1 VTTEKKILWTVGGVI
16 GAVLLFFALLPSA
29 KEGLAP
35 ELVGAHVAV
44 LPAGAEAAVV
54 GPVEIDAGD
63 EFTLYAVLEARDRG
77 GEPVY
82 YTEAPAL
89 VIGGERAPDG
99 ALRLWDRPRVLKL
112 FWFTVEGFSPYV
124 KLEAAEQLDRFY
136 FTEFFRPEW
145 PSSWSVQGR
154 LAPKF
159 SEALARDTRAEEDRS
174 FGTQRY
180 QVRIEL
186 FPDED
191 ALTAEERY
199 LSMGADALPD
209 AVDGFP
215 TVYAALPGAAGPASL
230 AFGLTQIEP
239 PDGADSELIAR
250 LATLA
255 RQRLAFSRVPLIRQ
269 VIRSGG
275 RDGSETRGELSWGSV
290 DLASGPAWGDEGDG
304 ISSSGPAGPVRMGD
318 LVRAGARV
326 VVLYRDHRERG
337 TPGRL
342 DREDLCFDYERGASV
357 RSLSEVFTGEG
368 LVDVARL

>member
-1 VTTEKKILWTVGGVI
+1 MANEKKILWTVGGVV
-16 GAVLLFFALLPSA
+16 GAVVLFFALLPSA

-35 ELVGAHVAV
+35 ELVSAHVAV
-44 LPAGAEAAVV
+44 LAAGAEAAVV

-63 EFTLYAVLEARDRG
+63 DFTLYAVLEARGRS

-89 VIGGERAPDG
+89 VIGGERAPDE
-99 ALRLWDRPRVLKL
+99 ALRRWDRPRVLTV
-112 FWFTVEGFSPYV
+112 FWFTVEGFSPFV

-159 SEALARDTRAEEDRS
+159 SAALADGTIGEADHA

-186 FPDED
+186 FADED

-199 LSMGADALPD
+199 VSIGADALPD
-209 AVDGFP
+209 RVESFP
-215 TVYAALPGAAGPASL
+215 TVYAALPGSAGPASL
-230 AFGLTQIEP
+230 AFGLTQLEP
-239 PDGADSELIAR
+239 PEGADAELTER

-255 RQRLAFSRVPLIRQ
+255 RQGLAFTRLPLIRQ
-269 VIRSGG
+269 VVRSGG
-275 RDGSETRGELSWGSV
+275 PGGGETRGELTWDEV
-290 DLASGPAWGDEGDG
+290 DLASGPSWGEGG
-304 ISSSGPAGPVRMGD
+304 IRSSGPAGPVRMGD
-318 LVRAGARV
+318 LVRAGSRV

-337 TPGRL
+337 VPGRL

-368 LVDVARL
+368 LVDLARL

>member
-1 VTTEKKILWTVGGVI
+1 MTTEKKILWTVGGVA

-29 KEGLAP
+29 KESLAP
-35 ELVGAHVAV
+35 ELVGAHVAI

-63 EFTLYAVLEARDRG
+63 DFTLHAVLEARDRS

-89 VIGGERAPDG
+89 VIGGERAPG
-99 ALRLWDRPRVLKL
+99 EALRLWDRPRVLKV
-112 FWFTVEGFSPYV
+112 FWFTVEGFSPFV

-159 SEALARDTRAEEDRS
+159 SEALAQDPMAEEDRS

-186 FPDED
+186 FADED

-199 LSMGADALPD
+199 VSMGADALPD
-209 AVDGFP
+209 RVESFP

-230 AFGLTQIEP
+230 AFGLTQLEP
-239 PDGADSELIAR
+239 PEGAGPELTRR
-250 LATLA
+250 LAALA
-255 RQRLAFSRVPLIRQ
+255 RQRLAFSRLPLIRQ

-275 RDGSETRGELSWGSV
+275 ESRGELSWKSV
-290 DLASGPAWGDEGDG
+290 DLASGPAWAGEGG
-304 ISSSGPAGPVRMGD
+304 AGSPVKRGD